1 MFLESQVFELHY
13 FLKKTPNKKQKTKL
27 NESVNI
33 SIELDCHPSDC

>member
-13 FLKKTPNKKQKTKL
+13 FLKKPQTNSKKTKL

-33 SIELDCHPSDC
+33 SIKLDCHPSDC